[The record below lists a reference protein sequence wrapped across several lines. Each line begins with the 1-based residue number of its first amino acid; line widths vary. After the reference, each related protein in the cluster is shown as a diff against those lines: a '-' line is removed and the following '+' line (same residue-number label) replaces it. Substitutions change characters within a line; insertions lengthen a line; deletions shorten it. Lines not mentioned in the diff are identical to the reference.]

1 MTVRQS
7 GTTVPELVAR
17 AAAEFGDREA
27 VVDGAERLTFAGLA
41 ARVRQAGRAMIAWG
55 VRPGDRVALWAPN
68 SAEWIVT
75 ALGAVSVG
83 AVLVPLNTRLKPAE
97 VGHILRSSGTKLAA
111 VSGEFLGVDYVGQL
125 AALRAELP
133 ALETM
138 TAFTDGG
145 LPPVVSRRQFRAP
158 GMKVPASAFDE
169 AAASVS
175 PDSPGDLFFTS
186 GTTGAP
192 KGVATTHGQSTRAFD
207 QWSEIVG
214 LRAGDRY
221 LIANPFSHTFG
232 YKAGILA
239 CLTRGA
245 TMVPLASFDTEALF
259 TTIER
264 ERITV
269 FPAAPAVYQMMLAH
283 PDLGKHDLS
292 SLRAAAT
299 GAAMIPVELIRRMRD
314 ELGLATV
321 VTAYGLTEATG
332 VVTMSRDGDDPETV
346 ARTSGRAI
354 DGVEVRIAEDTN
366 EILVRGYTVMS
377 GYFEDPE
384 ATAEAIDGEGWL
396 HTGDVGELDG
406 AGNLRITDRIK
417 DMFICGG
424 FNAYPAEIEQV
435 LLTYPGVREAA
446 VIGVP
451 DPRLGEVGKAFVIPV
466 PGHGIDPEA
475 LIKHAEERLANYKVP
490 RHVELVEAFPRSS
503 LGKVLK
509 RELR

>member
-1 MTVRQS
+1 
-7 GTTVPELVAR
+7 
-17 AAAEFGDREA
+17 
-27 VVDGAERLTFAGLA
+27 
-41 ARVRQAGRAMIAWG
+41 
-55 VRPGDRVALWAPN
+55 
-68 SAEWIVT
+68 
-75 ALGAVSVG
+75 
-83 AVLVPLNTRLKPAE
+83 
-97 VGHILRSSGTKLAA
+97 
-111 VSGEFLGVDYVGQL
+111 
-125 AALRAELP
+125 
-133 ALETM
+133 
-138 TAFTDGG
+138 
-145 LPPVVSRRQFRAP
+145 
-158 GMKVPASAFDE
+158 MKVPASAFDE
-169 AAASVS
+169 AVASVG

-186 GTTGAP
+186 GTTGSP
-192 KGVATTHGQSTRAFD
+192 KGVLTTHGQTTRAFH
-207 QWSEIVG
+207 QWSEILG

-239 CLTRGA
+239 CLMRGA
-245 TMVPLASFDTEALF
+245 TMVPLASFDADALF
-259 TTIER
+259 ETIER
-264 ERITV
+264 ERISV

-283 PDLGKHDLS
+283 PELAKRDLS

-299 GAAMIPVELIRRMRD
+299 GAAVIPVELIHRMRD
-314 ELGLATV
+314 TLGLETV

-354 DGVEVRIAEDTN
+354 DGVEVRVAEDTR
-366 EILVRGYTVMS
+366 EILVRGYNVMT
-377 GYFEDPE
+377 GYFEDDD
-384 ATAEAIDGEGWL
+384 ATADAVDGDGWL
-396 HTGDVGELDG
+396 HTGDVGDLDA

-451 DPRLGEVGKAFVIPV
+451 DPRLGEVGKAFVIPA
-466 PGHGIDPEA
+466 PGQAIDPEA
-475 LIKHAEERLANYKVP
+475 LLGYARERLANYKVP
-490 RHVELVEAFPRSS
+490 RHVEVVETFPRSS